1 MPILVY
7 GGLGTSNLIAA
18 DRDQGYI
25 MTGKK
30 RFLSSYS
37 IFPRTV
43 PRVLRERKRMINVLD
58 VDSPSVHQVPCVTL
72 FFYIWEIG
80 FAGRTHLA
88 YKNPYL
94 LSPIFFF
101 ININYWRLALFSFNC
116 LIGLGLE
123 FTPDHPPVPQSSGL
137 PALPSWLKEGI
148 FSKLGSEIFL
158 AFCK

>member
-72 FFYIWEIG
+72 FFYIFERSAWPAE
-80 FAGRTHLA
+80 RTWRT
-88 YKNPYL
+88 KI
-94 LSPIFFF
+94 PISCRPFFF
-101 ININYWRLALFSFNC
+101 S
-116 LIGLGLE
+116 
-123 FTPDHPPVPQSSGL
+123 
-137 PALPSWLKEGI
+137 
-148 FSKLGSEIFL
+148 
-158 AFCK
+158 